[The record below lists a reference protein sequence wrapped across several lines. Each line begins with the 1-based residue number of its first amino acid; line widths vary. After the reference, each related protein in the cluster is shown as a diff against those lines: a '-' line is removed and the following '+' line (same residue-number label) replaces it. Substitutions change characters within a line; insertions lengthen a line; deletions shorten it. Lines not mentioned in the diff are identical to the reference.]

1 MTRARP
7 QLQVPRQ
14 DSKGRAL
21 PTPLSSRR
29 PQTVENT
36 RAPRPPEL
44 SVTVTSSPPA
54 PPRCGRKGSPCT
66 EAKAQPR
73 GPYARPGLP
82 SGVAGRR
89 VCTWGTVCVC
99 VSTCVDVA
107 QYPAQRE
114 SQNWRQP
121 CNYLDVQPSPRLGR
135 HVPRAPVRAGN
146 QGQRRTSR
154 THGSSCTT
162 TPSPPERRAP
172 RACPSIRHGPAR
184 LAAPHAEHLCP
195 RQPPPHTGPFPRASR
210 LAPTKCA
217 SVWVPTPGA
226 PASGSCRRSL
236 VNTG

>member
-7 QLQVPRQ
+7 RLQVPRQ

-29 PQTVENT
+29 PQTMENT

-162 TPSPPERRAP
+162 TPLLLNGGP
-172 RACPSIRHGPAR
+172 RGPAR
-184 LAAPHAEHLCP
+184 LSVTALRASP
-195 RQPPPHTGPFPRASR
+195 RPTPSTCARGSLHPTRGRSHVPRASR
-210 LAPTKCA
+210 RPSARPSGSPRQGPQRLAPA
-217 SVWVPTPGA
+217 AGA
-226 PASGSCRRSL
+226 W
-236 VNTG
+236 